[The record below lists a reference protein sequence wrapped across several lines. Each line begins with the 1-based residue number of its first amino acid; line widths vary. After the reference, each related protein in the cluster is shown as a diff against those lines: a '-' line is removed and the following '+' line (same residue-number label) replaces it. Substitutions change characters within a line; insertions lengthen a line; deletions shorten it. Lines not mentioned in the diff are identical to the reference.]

1 MDDVPDR
8 RGVLVEVL
16 RVGVDS
22 TDKEIN
28 DAEYGAAPEGQ
39 DFLVTGHQ
47 SFGRVLEARPT
58 SEVSDPATTWWLPSD
73 NPGTSYRG
81 EWSCLIRDL
90 GNRPHRMLL

>member
-28 DAEYGAAPEGQ
+28 DAEYGAAPEGH

-73 NPGTSYRG
+73 DPSTSYRG
-81 EWSCLIRDL
+81 
-90 GNRPHRMLL
+90 